1 MNAKEKP
8 AIIPRSL
15 DVQVADLLRN
25 EILSGVLPPGERLL
39 EVDLSDRLSLSRGT
53 IRSALQQLTH
63 EGLVVQFPYRG
74 CLVAGLTAQ
83 DAWELYTLRNALE
96 SLAAR
101 LAAETMTLEKA
112 AALEAALQELI
123 QTAKTADWQAIAD
136 ADFALHTTIFQ
147 LSGHRRLQQQYQIVG
162 HQIRLYIASCN
173 ALQADLTEI
182 VAQHIDLVKAIC
194 SGNSSLAEQIAREHN
209 TEGQALIDQLQAV
222 ENKPAQDSPR
232 I

>member
-1 MNAKEKP
+1 MNAKAQP
-8 AIIPRSL
+8 SIIPRSL
-15 DVQVADLLRN
+15 DAQVADLLRN
-25 EILSGVLPPGERLL
+25 EILSGALSPGSRLL
-39 EVDLSDRLSLSRGT
+39 EVDLSDRLNLSRGT
-53 IRSALQQLTH
+53 IRSALQQLTY

-74 CLVAGLTAQ
+74 CIVAGLTAQ

-112 AALEAALQELI
+112 AVLEAALQELI
-123 QTAKTADWQAIAD
+123 QTTKTADWQAIAD

-173 ALQADLTEI
+173 ALQADLPEI

-194 SGNSSLAEQIAREHN
+194 SGDANLAEQIAREHN

-222 ENKPAQDSPR
+222 EDNPAQDPPR